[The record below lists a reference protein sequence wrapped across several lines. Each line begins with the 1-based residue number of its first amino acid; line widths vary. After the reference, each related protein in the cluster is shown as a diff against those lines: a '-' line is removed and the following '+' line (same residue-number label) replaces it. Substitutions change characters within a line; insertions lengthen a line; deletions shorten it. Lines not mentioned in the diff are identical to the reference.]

1 MPIRVSPLEPNPTH
15 HFALK
20 DRSGTVI
27 GLTACD
33 GAGKSY
39 NFHNENLYTKNPVN
53 TTAFKQTSGN
63 SGYDIFEYPYNP
75 VVQDDLSGGRGNMD
89 FERDSTKYFDAFRTA
104 SGRANKAYAGPLEQY
119 VIGDHRQV
127 IQSMPGSVQWIKM
140 TEENRY
146 LYKRFQSTESMTAAQ
161 IWLNLRRLGVPDNL
175 TMAIYSDNSGVVDTE
190 LDSIAIPYDA
200 TADIL
205 MEWVQGA
212 ISQAVTS
219 GTYYWLVVYAGSTDN
234 DSKHW
239 KIAVQS
245 GLDTTYT
252 SSTFTTAPSA
262 ANFDIYYRVLD
273 ADSEKTCIP
282 FEYKEMQY
290 FVISGASG
298 APKLYMAGY
307 RGAADANMG
316 QLNKL
321 IDATQSWTADELIGS
336 VVMVTDGTGKLE
348 PQPWRTITDNGTGDV
363 TVDSDWTIEHTTS
376 TEYVIFSP
384 VVNEIT
390 GHGLTAPVTDV
401 LVSPKGVVYFCMG
414 DAVTVRRLREYN
426 DAGTWRNFSDATN
439 CQADETSTTK
449 AVFMKYKPQA
459 QVIVIGNNS
468 DASGN
473 VSVTLSTNL
482 PDWGTALTWDTAK
495 PVDNKYRRINGM
507 IVHPDASG
515 NEAVW
520 ILKTDMPFILGS
532 GNPYPAGSDEF
543 RNVRS
548 LANGVNPLR
557 HDVYLYFPLLEAGLQ
572 RYYGGTYTDMGP
584 NLGEGLPKNRR
595 GPIVDMLGYPGKSFI
610 AINAGRQGIRPLCRA
625 GVA

>member
-212 ISQAVTS
+212 IS
-219 GTYYWLVVYAGSTDN
+219 G
-234 DSKHW
+234 
-239 KIAVQS
+239 
-245 GLDTTYT
+245 
-252 SSTFTTAPSA
+252 F
-262 ANFDIYYRVLD
+262 
-273 ADSEKTCIP
+273 
-282 FEYKEMQY
+282 
-290 FVISGASG
+290 
-298 APKLYMAGY
+298 
-307 RGAADANMG
+307 
-316 QLNKL
+316 
-321 IDATQSWTADELIGS
+321 
-336 VVMVTDGTGKLE
+336 
-348 PQPWRTITDNGTGDV
+348 
-363 TVDSDWTIEHTTS
+363 
-376 TEYVIFSP
+376 
-384 VVNEIT
+384 
-390 GHGLTAPVTDV
+390 
-401 LVSPKGVVYFCMG
+401 
-414 DAVTVRRLREYN
+414 
-426 DAGTWRNFSDATN
+426 
-439 CQADETSTTK
+439 
-449 AVFMKYKPQA
+449 
-459 QVIVIGNNS
+459 
-468 DASGN
+468 
-473 VSVTLSTNL
+473 L
-482 PDWGTALTWDTAK
+482 P
-495 PVDNKYRRINGM
+495 
-507 IVHPDASG
+507 
-515 NEAVW
+515 
-520 ILKTDMPFILGS
+520 
-532 GNPYPAGSDEF
+532 
-543 RNVRS
+543 
-548 LANGVNPLR
+548 
-557 HDVYLYFPLLEAGLQ
+557 
-572 RYYGGTYTDMGP
+572 
-584 NLGEGLPKNRR
+584 
-595 GPIVDMLGYPGKSFI
+595 
-610 AINAGRQGIRPLCRA
+610 
-625 GVA
+625 